1 MKGNALMIAVIMIGI
16 MVALFIGYG
25 LSFNLFDG
33 EGSLQKTR
41 LQYSIYTIE
50 HSFDAAKLYVDTS
63 LNYAVYQACYDNLK
77 RAGLSE
83 ITPETGESGLAYLPS
98 LTSEEF
104 YSNLKSTTETYFGRY
119 ISNNYIFLSEHGV
132 SLPGSVITVTP
143 QTDSRFT
150 VNAIP
155 SGMMTTSSLT
165 KTGEYITLRSSADI
179 SENYDMPCYP
189 IYKKAAEINDDII
202 QSLQVIMDSAKQS
215 IEEKISNS
223 ETACASLGRCSDLT
237 DALGEMISDPANS
250 APQDDEYLTETDMKD
265 FYVNIDLV
273 DSGKIRQYSVS
284 MTQTIKIQEK
294 EPSYYPVWNGT
305 DISFENMELI
315 YLTGLTGTSLIKDS
329 T

>member
-25 LSFNLFDG
+25 LSLNLFGG
-33 EGSLQKTR
+33 EGSLQKTQ

-50 HSFDAAKLYVDTS
+50 HSFDAAKLYMDTS

-83 ITPETGESGLAYLPS
+83 ITSETGESGVAYLPS

-104 YSNLKSTTETYFGRY
+104 YSNLKSTTETYFSRY
-119 ISNNYIFLSEHGV
+119 INKNYIFLSEHGV
-132 SLPGSVITVTP
+132 SLPSSVITMTP
-143 QTDSRFT
+143 QTDFMFT

-165 KTGEYITLRSSADI
+165 KTGEYITLSASADI
-179 SENYDMPCYP
+179 SETYDISCYS
-189 IYKKAAEINDDII
+189 IYKKATETNDGII
-202 QSLQVIMDSAKQS
+202 QSLQSIIDSAKES

-237 DALGEMISDPANS
+237 DALDEIINEHTSS
-250 APQDDEYLTETDMKD
+250 AQDDEYITETDMTD

-273 DSGKIRQYSVS
+273 DSGKIGGYSIS
-284 MTQTIKIQEK
+284 MTQKVKIQEK

-305 DISFENMELI
+305 DISFENMELT

-329 T
+329 A